1 MSIIRVGFVGAG
13 GVSKLHLEG
22 ISRHPEE
29 AKVVAYCD
37 PNESNIKARMQE
49 YGECDSYS
57 NLGEMLVNA
66 EIDVAIVCTPT
77 SIREAV
83 ILPLIEAKMPT
94 LCEKP
99 FCDYFPEASRITG
112 AAMEA
117 GVPVAVDQNFRRNFP
132 FYIGREILA
141 AGELG
146 RPLHLTQFAKGL
158 RTDVGWRLERE
169 RYVMTVMSIHWI
181 DGYRWMLQDEA
192 ESVYCQG
199 INSPATQGRED
210 TAISMVI
217 TFKSG
222 TVVSLTES
230 FSSFNRE
237 RGCTLDCEK
246 GSLVIEQGGLKVLQP
261 GSDPVEH
268 RNPYDRPDGCFILLK
283 DLYEAAQENREP
295 ETSVSD
301 NIENIRILEAAYTS
315 WKENRVVLVEEIQ

>member
-1 MSIIRVGFVGAG
+1 MSAIRVGFVGAG

-37 PNESNIKARMQE
+37 PDESNIRARMQE
-49 YGECDSYS
+49 YGECDAYS
-57 NLGEMLVNA
+57 NLDEMLAKA

-94 LCEKP
+94 FCEKP
-99 FCDYFPEASRITG
+99 FCDNFAEASRITK
-112 AAMEA
+112 AAVAA

-132 FYIGREILA
+132 FYIARDILA
-141 AGELG
+141 TGELG
-146 RPLHLTQFAKGL
+146 RPLHLVQLAKGL
-158 RTDVGWRLERE
+158 RTDRGWRVEQK
-169 RYVMTVMSIHWI
+169 RYVMSVMSIHWI

-192 ESVYCQG
+192 ETVYCRG
-199 INSPATQGRED
+199 INSPATPGGED

-217 TFKSG
+217 TFRGG

-230 FSSFNRE
+230 FSSFTRG

-246 GSLVIEQGGLKVLQP
+246 GGLVIDQSCLTVVRP
-261 GSDPVEH
+261 GQDSVEH
-268 RNPYDRPDGCFILLK
+268 KNSYDRPDGCFILLR
-283 DLYEAAQENREP
+283 DLYQAAQENREP

-315 WKENRVVLVEEIQ
+315 WKEDRVVRVEEIQ